1 MSKQIHRWV
10 RMTFHAQHLDD
21 FLQVFENSKTKIRNM
36 SGCLSLQL
44 IQDPDEPCVICTSS
58 IWESEEDL
66 NHYRHSDLFKDT
78 WSKTKPLFK
87 DKAKAKTYILLDWQS

>member
-1 MSKQIHRWV
+1 MSKRIHRWV
-10 RMTFHAQHLDD
+10 RMTFHAQHVDD
-21 FLQVFENSKTKIRNM
+21 FLQVFDDSKTKIRNM

-44 IQDPDEPCVICTSS
+44 IQDPNEPFVICTSS

-66 NHYRHSDLFKDT
+66 NHYRHSEFFKNT

-87 DKAKAKTYILLDWQS
+87 EKVEAKTFILLDWQP

>member
-10 RMTFHAQHLDD
+10 RMTFHAQHLGD
-21 FLQVFENSKTKIRNM
+21 FLQVFEDSKTKIRNM
-36 SGCLSLQL
+36 PGCLSLQL
-44 IQDPDEPCVICTSS
+44 IQDPKEPSVICTSS

-87 DKAKAKTYILLDWQS
+87 DKAKAKTYTLLDWQS

>member
-10 RMTFHAQHLDD
+10 RMTFQAQHLGD

-44 IQDPDEPCVICTSS
+44 IQDPKEPSVICTSS

-66 NHYRHSDLFKDT
+66 NDYRHSDLFKDT

-87 DKAKAKTYILLDWQS
+87 DKAKAKTYTLLDWQS

>member
-21 FLQVFENSKTKIRNM
+21 FLQVFENSKTKIRSM

-66 NHYRHSDLFKDT
+66 NNLTKKFEQSF
-78 WSKTKPLFK
+78 SKYNKLVEEVNFV
-87 DKAKAKTYILLDWQS
+87 LSNL